1 MKTNVTAL
9 ISKTERIESADG
21 AVSANVRTDGT
32 TVAAFEGGAVK
43 RGEQQVA
50 TFGCY
55 GGSSLN
61 IQYMTDDDRAGI
73 LAMVEEFIAA
83 VKGGEA

>member
-32 TVAAFEGGAVK
+32 TAAAFENGMVK
-43 RGEQQVA
+43 RDEQQVA
-50 TFGCY
+50 TFSCY
-55 GGSSLN
+55 GGNSLN
-61 IQYMTDDDRAGI
+61 IQYQTDDDRAGI
-73 LAMVEEFIAA
+73 LATVEEFIAA
-83 VKGGEA
+83 VKGGAA